1 MSEPRRLPTGG
12 LIERDKPLSFRFDG
26 KAYTGYAGDTLA
38 SALIANGVKLVG
50 RSFKYHRRRGIFTA
64 GPEEPNALV
73 TLRSGARREPNTKAT
88 TVELYDGL
96 QAESQNRWPSLNF
109 DVLAANQLFAPLFV
123 GGFYYKTFM
132 WPAAFWEKVYE
143 PLIRR
148 AAGLGAASGLADPD
162 RYEHA
167 TAHCDVLVIGAGP
180 AGLAAALA
188 AGRAGARVILCEE
201 DFRLGGR
208 LLAEYRH
215 VDGLPGAL
223 WADRA
228 EAELATLP
236 EVRVLRRTS
245 VFGVYDGGT
254 YGAIERVSDHLPRPP
269 EHQPRQRLWQI
280 VARRSINA
288 MGAIERPIVFGGND
302 RPGVLLA
309 SALRG
314 YVNRFAV
321 APVGSVAVFTST
333 DDGWKTAQ
341 DLLRADVP
349 VEMVIDA
356 RPTIADELSRPV
368 ARAGT
373 RILLDAVVADV
384 VGAAGVRRI
393 DVVKNGR
400 TIRFGVDT
408 LAVSGGFN
416 PQIGLTTH
424 LNGTPRWSDAISA
437 FVPGDLPPG
446 MIVAGAAA
454 GHFKLADC
462 LSEGAACGNAAAA
475 DLGFSEAVPRPAP
488 QTRDEAVGIKALWR
502 VEQARHKA
510 FVDLQNDVTAQD
522 IEIAYREGFRA
533 VEHLKRYTT
542 LGMATEQGKTSSL
555 NGHALLAHLAR
566 QSVAAAGTTRFRPP
580 HVPVAIG
587 AFAGPHV
594 GTHFKATR
602 QAAGHQWALD
612 NGATMVEAGQWLRP
626 RWFTQ
631 PGEKDWLE
639 SVSREARTVRAAAG
653 ICDVSTLGKIDIQ
666 GGDAGIFLDR
676 VYVNTF
682 SSLPVGKARYGLMLR
697 EDGFVLDDGTT
708 ARLGPAH
715 YVMSTT
721 TGNAGKV
728 MQHLEYCHQVLWPEL
743 DVAMVS
749 VSEQWAQYAVAGP
762 RSRELLQGLLDG
774 ALDLADGAFPY
785 LACAEFTWANVPA
798 RLFRLSFSG
807 ELAYEIAV
815 PADYGESLLRALLCA
830 GEPLG
835 VAAYGSEALGV
846 LRIEKGHVS
855 ANELNG
861 QTTAG
866 DLGLGRMLSTKKDF
880 VGRVLAQRP
889 ALLDPER
896 PTLVGFM
903 LIDPCER
910 LRAGAHFL
918 QPGAK
923 PTTENDEGYMTS
935 VAYSPH
941 LDSWIG
947 LGLLKHGSQR
957 IGERVRAYDPVRN
970 SDVEVDV
977 VSPVFVDPDGAR
989 LHA

>member
-1 MSEPRRLPTGG
+1 
-12 LIERDKPLSFRFDG
+12 
-26 KAYTGYAGDTLA
+26 
-38 SALIANGVKLVG
+38 
-50 RSFKYHRRRGIFTA
+50 
-64 GPEEPNALV
+64 
-73 TLRSGARREPNTKAT
+73 
-88 TVELYDGL
+88 
-96 QAESQNRWPSLNF
+96 
-109 DVLAANQLFAPLFV
+109 
-123 GGFYYKTFM
+123 
-132 WPAAFWEKVYE
+132 
-143 PLIRR
+143 
-148 AAGLGAASGLADPD
+148 
-162 RYEHA
+162 
-167 TAHCDVLVIGAGP
+167 
-180 AGLAAALA
+180 
-188 AGRAGARVILCEE
+188 
-201 DFRLGGR
+201 
-208 LLAEYRH
+208 
-215 VDGLPGAL
+215 
-223 WADRA
+223 
-228 EAELATLP
+228 
-236 EVRVLRRTS
+236 
-245 VFGVYDGGT
+245 
-254 YGAIERVSDHLPRPP
+254 
-269 EHQPRQRLWQI
+269 
-280 VARRSINA
+280 
-288 MGAIERPIVFGGND
+288 
-302 RPGVLLA
+302 
-309 SALRG
+309 
-314 YVNRFAV
+314 
-321 APVGSVAVFTST
+321 
-333 DDGWKTAQ
+333 
-341 DLLRADVP
+341 
-349 VEMVIDA
+349 
-356 RPTIADELSRPV
+356 
-368 ARAGT
+368 
-373 RILLDAVVADV
+373 
-384 VGAAGVRRI
+384 
-393 DVVKNGR
+393 
-400 TIRFGVDT
+400 
-408 LAVSGGFN
+408 
-416 PQIGLTTH
+416 
-424 LNGTPRWSDAISA
+424 
-437 FVPGDLPPG
+437 
-446 MIVAGAAA
+446 
-454 GHFKLADC
+454 
-462 LSEGAACGNAAAA
+462 
-475 DLGFSEAVPRPAP
+475 
-488 QTRDEAVGIKALWR
+488 
-502 VEQARHKA
+502 
-510 FVDLQNDVTAQD
+510 
-522 IEIAYREGFRA
+522 
-533 VEHLKRYTT
+533 
-542 LGMATEQGKTSSL
+542 
-555 NGHALLAHLAR
+555 
-566 QSVAAAGTTRFRPP
+566 
-580 HVPVAIG
+580 
-587 AFAGPHV
+587 
-594 GTHFKATR
+594 
-602 QAAGHQWALD
+602 
-612 NGATMVEAGQWLRP
+612 
-626 RWFTQ
+626 
-631 PGEKDWLE
+631 
-639 SVSREARTVRAAAG
+639 
-653 ICDVSTLGKIDIQ
+653 
-666 GGDAGIFLDR
+666 FLDR